1 MQGKLKFTQ
10 SAGDT
15 EYSHYPEFTMKQ
27 RRQWVCAD
35 DFTLDYQKQN
45 ERGIRFSE

>member
-1 MQGKLKFTQ
+1 MQGKLKFIQ

-15 EYSHYPEFTMKQ
+15 EYSHDPEFTMKQ
-27 RRQWVCAD
+27 RRQCVYAD

-45 ERGIRFSE
+45 ERGTRFPE